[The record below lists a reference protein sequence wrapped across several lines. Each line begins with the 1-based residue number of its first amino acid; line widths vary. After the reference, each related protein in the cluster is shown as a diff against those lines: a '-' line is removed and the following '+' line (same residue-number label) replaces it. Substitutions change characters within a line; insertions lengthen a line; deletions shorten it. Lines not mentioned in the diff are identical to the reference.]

1 MKREEL
7 IDLIAEH
14 LMITTRG
21 YKSKG
26 DWPIEWDKERDD
38 SQIAMVI
45 EDVDAILT
53 FLEKDYGYNFSPK
66 TLTSTNSY
74 VFGGSGGGGFSTG
87 STIYYSPATPVEPEI
102 DGVQTDVDIR
112 IRTRK
117 SPNLSEIKEFIER
130 LELLGCDP
138 TTEVVGSLSFTK
150 RIEDSMASRITCGDC
165 GEDDVILSDHSCN

>member
-1 MKREEL
+1 MTKKDEI
-7 IDLIAEH
+7 IDSIAEH
-14 LMITTRG
+14 IMITTRG
-21 YKSKG
+21 YKSKN

-45 EDVDAILT
+45 EDVECVLKV
-53 FLEKDYGYNFSPK
+53 LEDKYGYRFEP
-66 TLTSTNSY
+66 TSNIFVTNSTTY
-74 VFGGSGGGGFSTG
+74 GSGSG
-87 STIYYSPATPVEPEI
+87 SAYITYPSMQPESDV

-130 LELLGCDP
+130 LELLGCEP

-150 RIEDSMASRITCGDC
+150 RIEDSMAHRITCGDC
-165 GEDDVILSDHSCN
+165 GEDDVLLSDHSCN